1 MQKYLLL
8 ILICVVRF
16 GFAQDLHLSQP
27 DFQALIVSPAL
38 CAANATFE
46 AQGAHRQQWLAAGAP
61 FQTQV
66 LSVHA
71 RSKKVRPNEGYLGL
85 GLQVQRDLV
94 AQSLSNN
101 ALRFNLAYHLPLSRN
116 AFVSAGI
123 NLGFG
128 QRVFEPSGQWG
139 GQYNGLSFDANILP
153 SISLQNRYAFTYLD
167 AGLGFAYTYSRG
179 VVREK
184 TLSKVQL
191 GFGAHHL
198 NKPGFSFLD
207 ASARLQPRIALLA
220 QAEFSL
226 ASVQSAIE
234 PLVFFQYQSPAQE
247 LLVGCAY
254 KQYLKGGPFSR
265 ISNVQSVGF
274 GLYTRLQDA
283 MVLQFKLQI
292 RQLKLACAYDLTV
305 SSFAKAP
312 QLQSAFEL
320 QLNYM
325 FE

>member
-1 MQKYLLL
+1 MRKYLLL
-8 ILICVVRF
+8 LFISAVCC
-16 GFAQDLHLSQP
+16 GFAQDLHVSQP
-27 DFQALIVSPAL
+27 DFHALVVSPAL
-38 CAANATFE
+38 CATNATFE
-46 AQGAHRQQWLAAGAP
+46 AQGSYRQQWLAAGAP
-61 FQTQV
+61 FQTQL

-71 RSKKVRPNEGYLGL
+71 RSSEVRPNEGYLGI
-85 GLQVQRDLV
+85 GLQLQRDYI
-94 AQSLSNN
+94 AQSLSSN
-101 ALRFNLAYHLPLSRN
+101 AARMYLAYHLPLSRN

-128 QRVFEPSGQWG
+128 QRAFEPAGQWG

-167 AGLGFAYTYSRG
+167 AGLGFAYVYSRG

-198 NKPGFSFLD
+198 NKPGFGFLD

-226 ASVQSAIE
+226 ASVQSAVE
-234 PLVFFQYQSPAQE
+234 PLLFYQFQSPAQE

-265 ISNVQSVGF
+265 ISNIQSVGF

-283 MVLQFKLQI
+283 MILQFKLQI
-292 RQLKLACAYDLTV
+292 RQLKLACAYDITV

-312 QLQSAFEL
+312 QFQSAFEL
-320 QLNYM
+320 QLNYL

>member
-1 MQKYLLL
+1 MRKYLLFFFL
-8 ILICVVRF
+8 GAIRL

-27 DFQALIVSPAL
+27 DLQSLVVSPAL
-38 CAANATFE
+38 CATNATFE
-46 AQGAHRQQWLAAGAP
+46 AQGTYRQQWLAAGAP
-61 FQTQV
+61 FQTQL

-85 GLQVQRDLV
+85 GLQVQRDLA
-94 AQSLSNN
+94 AQSLSNS
-101 ALRFNLAYHLPLSRN
+101 ALRVNLAYHLPLSRN

-128 QRVFEPSGQWG
+128 QRTFEPSGQWG
-139 GQYNGLSFDANILP
+139 GQYNGLSFDANVLP

-167 AGLGFAYTYSRG
+167 AGLGFAYAYSRG

-207 ASARLQPRIALLA
+207 ANARLQPRIALLA

-226 ASVQSAIE
+226 ASVHSAVE
-234 PLVFFQYQSPAQE
+234 PLLFYQFQSPAQE
-247 LLVGCAY
+247 LLIGCAY
-254 KQYLKGGPFSR
+254 KQYLKGGPYSR
-265 ISNVQSVGF
+265 VSNVQSVGF
-274 GLYTRLQDA
+274 GLFTRFQDA

-292 RQLKLACAYDLTV
+292 RQLKLACAYDITV
-305 SSFAKAP
+305 SSFAKGP
-312 QLQSAFEL
+312 RLQSAFEL
-320 QLNYM
+320 QLNYL

>member
-8 ILICVVRF
+8 FLIGAVRF

-27 DFQALIVSPAL
+27 DFHALIVSPAL
-38 CAANATFE
+38 CATNATFE
-46 AQGAHRQQWLAAGAP
+46 AHGAYRQQWLAAGAP
-61 FQTQV
+61 FQTQL
-66 LSVHA
+66 LSLHA

-85 GLQVQRDLV
+85 GLQVHRDLV

-101 ALRFNLAYHLPLSRN
+101 ALHFNLAYHLPLSRN

-167 AGLGFAYTYSRG
+167 AGLGFAYGYSRG

-207 ASARLQPRIALLA
+207 ASARLQPRFALFA

-226 ASVQSAIE
+226 AAVQSAIE

-274 GLYTRLQDA
+274 GLYTRIQDA
-283 MVLQFKLQI
+283 MVVQFKLQI
-292 RQLKLACAYDLTV
+292 RQLRLACAYDLTI

-320 QLNYM
+320 QLNYL

>member
-1 MQKYLLL
+1 MHKFLFLFL
-8 ILICVVRF
+8 GAAPI

-27 DFQALIVSPAL
+27 DYQALVVSPAL
-38 CAANATFE
+38 CATNATFE
-46 AQGAHRQQWLAAGAP
+46 AQGAHRQQWLAAGSP
-61 FQTQV
+61 FQTQL

-71 RSKKVRPNEGYLGL
+71 RSQKVRPNEGYLGL
-85 GLQVQRDLV
+85 GLQVQRDLA
-94 AQSLSNN
+94 AQRLSNS
-101 ALRFNLAYHLPLSRN
+101 ALRLHLAYHLLLSRN

-128 QRVFEPSGQWG
+128 QRVFEPSGEWG
-139 GQYNGLSFDANILP
+139 GQYNGLNFDANILP
-153 SISLQNRYAFTYLD
+153 SVNLQNRYVFTYLD

-179 VVREK
+179 VAREK

-198 NKPGFSFLD
+198 NKPSFGFLD
-207 ASARLQPRIALLA
+207 ANAQLHPRVALLA
-220 QAEFSL
+220 QAELSL
-226 ASVQSAIE
+226 ASVQAALE
-234 PLVFFQYQSPAQE
+234 PLVCFQFQNPAQE
-247 LLVGCAY
+247 LLVGLAY

-265 ISNVQSVGF
+265 VSTIQSVGF

-292 RQLKLACAYDLTV
+292 RQLKFACAYDLTV

-312 QLQSAFEL
+312 RVQSAFEL
-320 QLNYM
+320 QLNYL

>member
-1 MQKYLLL
+1 MQKYLLFL
-8 ILICVVRF
+8 FLGAVRF

-27 DFQALIVSPAL
+27 DFQALVVSPAL
-38 CAANATFE
+38 CATNATFE
-46 AQGAHRQQWLAAGAP
+46 AQGAYRQQYLAAGSP
-61 FQTQV
+61 FQTQL

-71 RSKKVRPNEGYLGL
+71 RSQKVRPNEGYLGL

-94 AQSLSNN
+94 AQSLSNS
-101 ALRFNLAYHLPLSRN
+101 ALRLNLAYHLPLSRN
-116 AFVSAGI
+116 TFVSAGI

-128 QRVFEPSGQWG
+128 QRAFEPSGQWG
-139 GQYNGLSFDANILP
+139 GQYNGLSFDANALP

-167 AGLGFAYTYSRG
+167 AGLGFAYAYSRG
-179 VVREK
+179 LAREK
-184 TLSKVQL
+184 TLSKVQF

-207 ASARLQPRIALLA
+207 ASARLQPRFALLA

-226 ASVQSAIE
+226 TSVQSAVE
-234 PLVFFQYQSPAQE
+234 PLLFYQFQSPAQE
-247 LLVGCAY
+247 LLFGCAY

-274 GLYTRLQDA
+274 GLYTRFQDA

-292 RQLKLACAYDLTV
+292 RQLKLACAYDITV

-320 QLNYM
+320 QLNYL

>member
-38 CAANATFE
+38 CATNATFE

-254 KQYLKGGPFSR
+254 KHYLKGGPFSR

-305 SSFAKAP
+305 SSFAKAL

>member
-8 ILICVVRF
+8 LFISAVRF

-27 DFQALIVSPAL
+27 DLQPLVVSPAL
-38 CAANATFE
+38 CATNATFE
-46 AQGAHRQQWLAAGAP
+46 TQGAHRQQWLAAGAP
-61 FQTQV
+61 FQTQL

-71 RSKKVRPNEGYLGL
+71 RSKKVRPNEGYLGF

-94 AQSLSNN
+94 VQSLSHN
-101 ALRFNLAYHLPLSRN
+101 ALRLHLAYHLPLNRN
-116 AFVSAGI
+116 SFVSAGI

-128 QRVFEPSGQWG
+128 QRAFEPSGQWG

-153 SISLQNRYAFTYLD
+153 SVSLQNRYAFSYLD
-167 AGLGFAYTYSRG
+167 AGLGFAYAYSRG
-179 VVREK
+179 VAREK
-184 TLSKVQL
+184 TLSKVLL

-207 ASARLQPRIALLA
+207 ASARLQPRIAFIA
-220 QAEFSL
+220 QAELSL
-226 ASVQSAIE
+226 ASVHSALE
-234 PLVFFQYQSPAQE
+234 PLLFYQFQSPAQE
-247 LLVGCAY
+247 LLLGFAY
-254 KQYLKGGPFSR
+254 KHYLKGGPFSR
-265 ISNVQSVGF
+265 VSNVQSVGF
-274 GLYTRLQDA
+274 GLYNRLQDA
-283 MVLQFKLQI
+283 MVLQFKFQI
-292 RQLKLACAYDLTV
+292 QQLKLALAYDITV

-320 QLNYM
+320 QLNYL

>member
-38 CAANATFE
+38 CATNATFE